1 MTQNTEKQNKQPTW
15 MLSLIILIGAVY
27 LAAVIFGLTKGRFG
41 PTEVVLFLA
50 LLFSVFGILNRLTS
64 LSISI
69 SKGKIIWNFTD
80 IKSQQEKQQE
90 QINALVF
97 LVDTLLS
104 KYELRHLKE
113 LEKGGTNKPDIIITK
128 HFNAELR
135 TLFFKELIVR
145 QPEKMIDKMT
155 SEDRYIDFVDLSKK
169 GKQYLE
175 LRRKLGI
182 D

>member
-1 MTQNTEKQNKQPTW
+1 MKMTQNTERQNTW
-15 MLSLIILIGAVY
+15 MLSLIVVIGAVY
-27 LAAVIFGLTKGRFG
+27 LAAVIFGFAKGRFG
-41 PTEVVLFLA
+41 LTEVLIFLA

-69 SKGKIIWNFTD
+69 SEGKINWNFTD

-90 QINALVF
+90 QINALIL

-104 KYELRHLKE
+104 KYELKHLKE
-113 LEKGGTNKPDIIITK
+113 LEKGGTGNPDIIETK
-128 HFNAELR
+128 HFNVELR
-135 TLFFKELIVR
+135 KLFFKELIEK
-145 QPEKMIDKMT
+145 QPGKMIDKMT
-155 SEDRYIDFVDLSKK
+155 SEDRYIDFVKLSPK
-169 GKQYLE
+169 GKKYLE